1 MIHLIT
7 GASASGKSAYAERQA
22 AGAGRI
28 KYYVATM
35 HNDGS
40 KELADRINKHRRQR
54 DGYGF
59 LTLEREKDIG
69 GITIE
74 KDSVVLVECLSN
86 LLANEIY
93 QNNRTAK
100 EAAQVIVSDV
110 KKLSQKCEHL
120 IIVTNEVFSDGVEH
134 DAQTERYIEALAAIN
149 CRIAEC
155 AGRVTEVVYT
165 IPIEIKGEPG

>member
-7 GASASGKSAYAERQA
+7 GASASGKSAYAESQA
-22 AGAGRI
+22 AGTDKV

-35 HNDGS
+35 HRDGS
-40 KELADRINKHRRQR
+40 AELCERIHKHRRQR

-59 LTLEREKDIG
+59 LTLERETDIG
-69 GITIE
+69 GIAIE

-93 QNNRTAK
+93 RNNRTPL
-100 EAAQVIVSDV
+100 EAMEVIVLDV
-110 KKLSQKCEHL
+110 KKLSAKCERL
-120 IIVTNEVFSDGVEH
+120 IIVTNEVFSDGVEY
-134 DAQTERYIEALAAIN
+134 DQQTAHYIEALAAIN
-149 CRIAEC
+149 CRIAKC
-155 AGRVTEVVYT
+155 AGRVTEVVYG